1 MIPIPLEDLF
11 TDVIAKAQRGLG
23 IPDDALAAKTGLAL
37 RVVQRVK
44 GNQPERASLE
54 QIAAA
59 LDLDAEAL
67 VALSED
73 RYRPNVTVP
82 EDGFAMFT
90 TPYGG
95 GMTVNS
101 FMFWRSDAR
110 TAVVFDT
117 GSTCSGIIAT
127 AKSAGVKIDAI
138 FLTHT
143 HPDHVGDLRRLR
155 EFSKAPIFVGNEER
169 LPEPKTIGISAG
181 SSSSAGPLQVKARS
195 TPGHSPGGMTYVVE
209 GLPVPFAVVGDAL
222 FAGSMGGVGPE
233 LYAAALKA
241 NRAQILVAARRDDPV
256 PGTRPAHDGGA
267 GEKAQSVLRG
277 ARLSGVRQFGLARCA
292 PAI

>member
-23 IPDDALAAKTGLAL
+23 LSDDALAAKTGLAL
-37 RVVQRVK
+37 RILQRVK
-44 GNQPERASLE
+44 GSQPERAPLE
-54 QIAAA
+54 KIAAA
-59 LDLDAEAL
+59 LDLDADAL

-73 RYRPNVTVP
+73 RYRPEVTVP
-82 EDGFAMFT
+82 DDGFAMFT

-101 FMFWRSDAR
+101 FMFWRSDTR
-110 TAVVFDT
+110 SAVVFDT

-127 AKSAGVKIDAI
+127 AKSAVVKIDAI
-138 FLTHT
+138 YLTHT

-169 LPEPKTIGISAG
+169 LAEPKTIGISAG

-222 FAGSMGGVGPE
+222 FAGSMGGVGPD

-241 NRAQILVAARRDDPV
+241 NRAQILSLPDETILCPGHGPLTTVALEKKHNPFY
-256 PGTRPAHDGGA
+256 A
-267 GEKAQSVLRG
+267 GRA
-277 ARLSGVRQFGLARCA
+277 
-292 PAI
+292 